1 MTISWQ
7 LFECKSN
14 TRWSLTELFSPL
26 ATKRT
31 ELLGWRNMNRRT
43 HHSQAGIG
51 SLIIDPSCFDWTLF
65 LEGWVLLIKLQVGR
79 LVKEWK
85 ANVYNLRYFIYIYIQ
100 CTVYIYICVH
110 VHIITYIYPST
121 DRYRQYRGLKNC
133 VESWMSKSLERCP
146 PLICSHTN
154 GCLLIMDIQVQTI
167 AEKLDLL
174 PWHDLSLQCSV

>member
-85 ANVYNLRYFIYIYIQ
+85 ANVYNLRYFIYIY
-100 CTVYIYICVH
+100 TVYSVYIYIYACMYILS
-110 VHIITYIYPST
+110 HISIPPQT
-121 DRYRQYRGLKNC
+121 DIDNTEAWKTAWRAEWAKVSRGVLR
-133 VESWMSKSLERCP
+133 WFA
-146 PLICSHTN
+146 HTRTVV
-154 GCLLIMDIQVQTI
+154 C
-167 AEKLDLL
+167 
-174 PWHDLSLQCSV
+174 W